1 MAEGGAVAHRMAR
14 SAIVTRWNV
23 VVVVVVRC
31 ACVRACV
38 RRSAWLRACVR
49 GSSVR
54 AWKSRACVF
63 LSERASERASQ
74 RASVRAFVRSCVRAF
89 VEVVMSVSSL
99 HDLHGT
105 SSASRFCSPCLR
117 VFPAL
122 FFLAGSRRRF
132 SHCRPTMYTASVLL
146 SAAARLG
153 RSKRK
158 TTRRPARPE

>member
-14 SAIVTRWNV
+14 SAIVTRWN
-23 VVVVVVRC
+23 VVVRC

-89 VEVVMSVSSL
+89 VRSCVRAIAGERLSRGFAMAEGGTMAHPSSVVRIL
-99 HDLHGT
+99 HPLRARPGILR
-105 SSASRFCSPCLR
+105 SAFR
-117 VFPAL
+117 
-122 FFLAGSRRRF
+122 FLA
-132 SHCRPTMYTASVLL
+132 ASGMRATCECAEVM
-146 SAAARLG
+146 
-153 RSKRK
+153 
-158 TTRRPARPE
+158 TDDM